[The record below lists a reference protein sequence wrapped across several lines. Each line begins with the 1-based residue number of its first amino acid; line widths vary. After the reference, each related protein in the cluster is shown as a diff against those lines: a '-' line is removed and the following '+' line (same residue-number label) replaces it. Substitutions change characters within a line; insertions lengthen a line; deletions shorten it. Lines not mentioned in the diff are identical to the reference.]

1 MSRMKKIG
9 LVVLMISILVLAAC
23 TPEEDAEPTPDTN
36 MVYTQAAQTVAAQLE
51 AQTTPEPTLD
61 PNLIRT
67 EAAQTVEA
75 SMAQQATETPA
86 GAALPTVAPLN
97 TVAPLPV
104 VASPTSSVPL
114 TSAGNSA
121 EWRGQWPTD
130 GSSITVSNDT
140 DAQWT
145 LKNTGTKTWTKEY
158 QYRFYIGEGQ
168 FHKYSAYYLPKEVL
182 PGEEVTLTVDMK
194 SNLGN
199 GNYYELWVL
208 TDEFGVNFSQFDVR
222 FTVGGSS
229 VPTPTE
235 GTLSDKD
242 YCCNYHAKNTDTIET
257 RCQTWLDG
265 LGVGSVGAPW
275 TWQDMEDGCQ
285 SVGIDP

>member
-1 MSRMKKIG
+1 MSPRKKIG
-9 LVVLMISILVLAAC
+9 FALLMISILLLAAC
-23 TPEEDAEPTPDTN
+23 TPAADAEPTPDTN

-75 SMAQQATETPA
+75 SMADMATETPA
-86 GAALPTVAPLN
+86 AALATIAPLN

-104 VASPTSSVPL
+104 LSSPTAGIPA

-130 GSSITVSNDT
+130 GSSITIGNDT
-140 DAQWT
+140 DIQWT
-145 LKNTGTKTWTKEY
+145 LKNTGTKTWTTEY
-158 QYRFYIGEGQ
+158 TYRFYIGDGQ
-168 FHKYSAYYLPKEVL
+168 FHKYSSYVLPKEVL
-182 PGEEVTLTVDMK
+182 PGEEVTLTVDAK

-199 GNYYELWVL
+199 GEYYELWVL

-229 VPTPTE
+229 VPTSTP
-235 GTLSDKD
+235 GTLSDSD
-242 YCCNYHAKNTDTIET
+242 YCCNHHAHIDTIDS
-257 RCQTWLDG
+257 RCQTWVQTTK
-265 LGVGSVGAPW
+265 GVDPLAQGTGAPW
-275 TWQDMEDGCQ
+275 DYQDIEAACAL
-285 SVGIDP
+285 P

>member
-1 MSRMKKIG
+1 MSPLKKIG
-9 LVVLMISILVLAAC
+9 FVVLAISILLLTAC
-23 TPEEDAEPTPDTN
+23 TPKEEAEPTPDTN
-36 MVYTQAAQTVAAQLE
+36 MVYTQAAQTVAAGLA

-67 EAAQTVEA
+67 EAAMTVEA
-75 SMAQQATETPA
+75 EMAAKVTETPV
-86 GAALPTVAPLN
+86 GALPTVAPLN

-130 GSSITVSNDT
+130 GSSITISNDT
-140 DAQWT
+140 DVQWT
-145 LKNTGTKTWTKEY
+145 LKNSGTKTWTKEY
-158 QYRFYIGEGQ
+158 QYRFYIGDGQ
-168 FHKYSAYYLPKEVL
+168 FHKYSAYFLPKEVL
-182 PGEEVTLTVDMK
+182 PGEEVTLTVDVK
-194 SNLGN
+194 STLGN

-222 FTVGGSS
+222 FTVGGSL
-229 VPTPTE
+229 VPTATE
-235 GTLSDKD
+235 GSLSDKD
-242 YCCNYHAKNTDTIET
+242 YCCTYHAKGVTPDA
-257 RCQTWLDG
+257 RCQTWLAG
-265 LGVGSVGAPW
+265 LGVGTVGAPW
-275 TWQDMEDGCQ
+275 DWQDMEDGCQ